1 MNIYH
6 IKCMW
11 HVASIVT
18 TFHKLK
24 YLWLIT
30 NSNIGMVLQ
39 RDTLKFSYN
48 IILMILL
55 MKNMSINIFMKN
67 MVNKYLS
74 KKSNIGKF

>member
-1 MNIYH
+1 
-6 IKCMW
+6 MW

-18 TFHKLK
+18 TFHELK

-39 RDTLKFSYN
+39 RDTLRFSYN
-48 IILMILL
+48 IILMFFNE
-55 MKNMSINIFMKN
+55 KYVNKYFYDKY
-67 MVNKYLS
+67 VNKYLS